1 MDSIRNERGLAY
13 SVYSYCAAEKS
24 HGSFQFVMQTKND
37 TAAEA
42 IRLGTEEM
50 RRMREQPVSEQELSD
65 AKDYLIGS
73 FPLRFDTNR
82 KVASFLAQV
91 EYYEL
96 GLDYPERYAELIRR
110 VSRDDVTRVAKQYLR
125 PEQLITVIVG
135 KHAGSAEK

>member
-1 MDSIRNERGLAY
+1 
-13 SVYSYCAAEKS
+13 
-24 HGSFQFVMQTKND
+24 MQTKNE

-42 IRLGTEEM
+42 IRIAKEEM
-50 RRMREQPVSEQELSD
+50 RRMREQPVSDQELND

-96 GLDYPERYAELIRR
+96 GLDYPERYAEFIGK
-110 VSRDDVTRVAKQYLR
+110 VSREEVARVARQYLH
-125 PEQLITVIVG
+125 PDELVTVVVG
-135 KHAGSAEK
+135 NVKKVGEK